1 MNVTG
6 ELQRGLWDKIEP
18 SFNGKWDEGKVFKC
32 WFEHPMDKVDV
43 GEAGYA
49 YAIFPR
55 AELEDVQSVA
65 EKWVRKGQTKD
76 FKVLCNDSKCQAVM
90 YKGTL
95 SAVFH
100 EAGTYKLGA
109 DTITVSEPQIYIRSV
124 KGEKKTVLPA
134 MAK

>member
-1 MNVTG
+1 
-6 ELQRGLWDKIEP
+6 
-18 SFNGKWDEGKVFKC
+18 
-32 WFEHPMDKVDV
+32 MDKVDA

-55 AELEDVQSVA
+55 AVLAKVQSVA
-65 EKWVRKGQTKD
+65 KKWARKGQTKD
-76 FKVLCNDSKCQAVM
+76 FKVLCNDGKCQAVM

-109 DTITVSEPQIYIRSV
+109 DKITVSEPQIYIRSV

-134 MAK
+134 KAK